1 MKTKKDANIE
11 NTTTN
16 APVATVIQHHTA
28 TKGFASKK
36 ATTSAKAASLTDL
49 HLHKFIA
56 IESESAQAKS
66 RQSLLVAF
74 ADLINTPFRTVER
87 TIEGKATTLIQVSS
101 SWIKQHSVDDILVA
115 FRQYC
120 DHGHLVTAS
129 IKAGFDST
137 FKRPAFTYTCKCG
150 WNYTLSYRMNK
161 ELEDKHCP
169 ECGTSAAEMTIS

>member
-1 MKTKKDANIE
+1 MKEKK
-11 NTTTN
+11 NTAASV
-16 APVATVIQHHTA
+16 APAATLIQHHV
-28 TKGFASKK
+28 TKSGFASRK
-36 ATTSAKAASLTDL
+36 ATTKAKQVSLTDL
-49 HLHKFIA
+49 HLHKFQQV
-56 IESESAQAKS
+56 EGESALSKDRHA
-66 RQSLLVAF
+66 LLVTF

-101 SWIKQHSVDDILVA
+101 SWIKQHNVDDILVA

-150 WNYTLSYRMNK
+150 WSHTISYRMQK
-161 ELEDKHCP
+161 ELTDKHCP
-169 ECGTSAAEMTIS
+169 ECGTSAAEMMVTSN